1 MIQAQQQKLN
11 LIQRLLSASPEAR
24 VEIARQE
31 DQLIDAEFFTLIS
44 RIAEAALAAGDEAGA
59 RQLAELQQSLLP
71 VTAFGQELQEQTK
84 EIEAAVASLQEVGD
98 KLTRES
104 LLDLIIKAPNE
115 NRLQALVSLT
125 RPGIDYQFFQMLS
138 DRIDKSRGDGRA
150 RLISIRDSLLQLTQE
165 IDQQQA
171 RREASGRQAVEQV
184 LNAPDPVAA
193 LEQVLPAV
201 DDFFLRGLDA
211 AIQEARSSGDLEK
224 IAKIQKIVEFLQSL
238 SKTPPEVEF
247 IESLLDAPD
256 DQTRRKLLDANRD
269 KVTPE
274 LIGALSNITSQVD
287 GSEDVELADKIKSI
301 HRLVLRYS
309 MELNLG
315 S

>member
-1 MIQAQQQKLN
+1 
-11 LIQRLLSASPEAR
+11 
-24 VEIARQE
+24 
-31 DQLIDAEFFTLIS
+31 
-44 RIAEAALAAGDEAGA
+44 
-59 RQLAELQQSLLP
+59 
-71 VTAFGQELQEQTK
+71 
-84 EIEAAVASLQEVGD
+84 
-98 KLTRES
+98 
-104 LLDLIIKAPNE
+104 LIIKAPNE
-115 NRLQALVSLT
+115 DRLQALVSLT

-171 RREASGRQAVEQV
+171 RREASGSQAVEQV

-211 AIQEARSSGDLEK
+211 AMQEARSSGDLEK